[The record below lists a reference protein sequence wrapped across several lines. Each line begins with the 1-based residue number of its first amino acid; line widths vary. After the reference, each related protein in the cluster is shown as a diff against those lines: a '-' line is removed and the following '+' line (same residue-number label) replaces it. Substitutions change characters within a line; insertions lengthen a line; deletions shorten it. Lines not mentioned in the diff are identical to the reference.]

1 MEEVSLAQQGLRY
14 GVTRL
19 RGYGEER
26 LKLPTPQPRNLVTRY
41 SSDMN
46 WLLKNFLRG
55 LVIVVPTALTIYLLV
70 QTFNTLDQIL
80 KLRYPGLGVAVLLLA
95 TIAIGALASNFIGRR
110 VFGLTEMMFTKAPIV
125 RIIYAAIKDLLEA
138 FVGNK
143 RRFDRPV
150 TIMIGDQVKML
161 GFITQEELGAL
172 GSAGEIAV
180 YVPFSYTWDG
190 CLMIVPRERVQPLSA
205 DSASVL
211 AFAVSGGVSKV

>member
-1 MEEVSLAQQGLRY
+1 
-14 GVTRL
+14 
-19 RGYGEER
+19 
-26 LKLPTPQPRNLVTRY
+26 
-41 SSDMN
+41 MN

-55 LVIVVPTALTIYLLV
+55 LVIVVPIALTLYLLV
-70 QTFNTLDQIL
+70 QAFLTLDQIL
-80 KLRYPGLGVAVLLLA
+80 KLRYRGLGVAVLVLA
-95 TIAIGALASNFIGRR
+95 TVLIGALASNFVGRR
-110 VFGLTEMMFTKAPIV
+110 LFGFAEAMFTRAPIV

-150 TIMIGDQVKML
+150 TIQIGEQVRML

-172 GSAGEIAV
+172 GGPGEIAV

-190 CLMIVPRERVQPLSA
+190 CLMIVPRERVTPVAA